1 MKRKEEIRKE
11 KEKETMERLKKQ
23 EMQFL
28 KKRMEIVKNQNEMER
43 QELVYSDELLS
54 KITDKL
60 NTSTQKEQSVIQ
72 SMAEKAK

>member
-23 EMQFL
+23 EMEFL
-28 KKRMEIVKNQNEMER
+28 KKRMEIVKNKSEMEH